1 MSIWISGLAGLFA
14 GLLGAMGLGGGS
26 VLLLYLTLIAG
37 TEQITAQGI
46 NLLFFIPC
54 ALVALLFHRKNKL
67 IQWKTALWCAA
78 GGLFGVL
85 LGSFLAGL
93 FSSSLLSKIF
103 AVFLLLIGIREFL
116 TAGKQREE
124 LIEEY
129 TESKQSYD
137 IGE

>member
-1 MSIWISGLAGLFA
+1 MNIWISGLA

-37 TEQITAQGI
+37 VEQIAAQGI

-54 ALVALLFHRKNKL
+54 ALVALFFHRKNKL
-67 IQWKTALWCAA
+67 IQWKTALWCIA

-93 FSSSLLSKIF
+93 FSNRLLSRIF

-116 TAGKQREE
+116 CAGKQRQEVVS
-124 LIEEY
+124 EY
-129 TESKQSYD
+129 TEPKQSYD
-137 IGE
+137 TGK